1 METNEN
7 NQPLVLQHNEGL
19 VISTYD
25 FGLGKEETQ
34 ELDPNE
40 PHPNFIESN
49 TNAITLEDLTTKC
62 IVPTFA
68 DMSLTISHQ
77 SGIACICKAAE
88 SIWGEL
94 TPVEIRVSHPI
105 HGRTHDALYLKES
118 ELKPE
123 QKTLFYQRMA
133 FIAHVKGMTRNIC
146 GQEVMLTIGATRS
159 YHEDKLYGR
168 KSPMKW
174 QLFCDWAVRCCSN
187 QLVLAG
193 YGGTVECLTEADLYQ
208 QAYLLFSRFAH
219 NQEDELHTL
228 ENLNNT
234 VLPEDV
240 LCSIWGR
247 LRLYQFLTTEQK
259 TDLPEVILGDQ
270 IINNS
275 VKQYCSNP
283 NFGKKEGEEI
293 TCWNLAQYLTE
304 GVKAG
309 SYIDRF
315 AERMQNALTFSI
327 GIQKALAGD
336 PAGLAYRWFL
346 Q

>member
-1 METNEN
+1 MNEEKN
-7 NQPLVLQHNEGL
+7 LLVPAHEEGR
-19 VISTYD
+19 VISTID
-25 FGLGKEETQ
+25 FGLGQEDEEEFNTS
-34 ELDPNE
+34 ESGA
-40 PHPNFIESN
+40 NFIESN
-49 TNAITLEDLTTKC
+49 THAISLEDLTTKC

-77 SGIACICKAAE
+77 NGIACVCKAAQT
-88 SIWGEL
+88 IWGEL

-123 QKTLFYQRMA
+123 HKTLFYQRMA

-146 GQEVMLTIGATRS
+146 GQEVMLTIGAVRS

-174 QLFCDWAVRCCSN
+174 KIFCDWAVKCCSN
-187 QLVLAG
+187 QMVLAG
-193 YGGTVECLTEADLYQ
+193 YSGAVDCLTEADLFQ
-208 QAYLLFSRFAH
+208 QAYLLFADFAK

-228 ENLNNT
+228 ENLNTT
-234 VLPEDV
+234 VIAEDV

-247 LRLYQFLTTEQK
+247 LRLYQFLPNEQK
-259 TDLPEVILGDQ
+259 ADLPEVILGDQ

-283 NFGKKEGEEI
+283 NFGKKDGEEI

-315 AERMQNALTFSI
+315 TERMQNALTFSI
-327 GIQKALAGD
+327 GIQKALSGD
-336 PAGLAYRWFL
+336 SAGLAYRWFL
-346 Q
+346 D

>member
-1 METNEN
+1 MNYTEEN
-7 NQPLVLQHNEGL
+7 QLVPSHEEGR

-25 FGLGKEETQ
+25 FGLGQEEAA
-34 ELDPNE
+34 ELKASE

-49 TNAITLEDLTTKC
+49 TNAISLEDLTTKC

-77 SGIACICKAAE
+77 NGIACVCKAAQ

-146 GQEVMLTIGATRS
+146 GQEVMLTIGAVRS

-174 QLFCDWAVRCCSN
+174 KIFCDWAVRCCSN
-187 QLVLAG
+187 QMVVSG
-193 YGGTVECLTEADLYQ
+193 YSGTVECLTEADLYQ
-208 QAYLLFSRFAH
+208 QAYLLFADFAKH
-219 NQEDELHTL
+219 QEDELHTL

-234 VLPEDV
+234 VIPEDV

-247 LRLYQFLTTEQK
+247 LRLYQFLPNEQK
-259 TDLPEVILGDQ
+259 ADLPEVILGDQ

-275 VKQYCSNP
+275 VKQYCTNP
-283 NFGKKEGEEI
+283 DFGKKPGEDI

-304 GVKAG
+304 GVKGG
-309 SYIDRF
+309 SYIDKYC
-315 AERMQNALTFSI
+315 ERMQNALTFTI
-327 GIQKALAGD
+327 GIQKALTGD
-336 PAGLAYRWFL
+336 PTGACYRWFL

>member
-1 METNEN
+1 METIEN

-25 FGLGKEETQ
+25 FGLGKEEAQ
-34 ELDPNE
+34 ELYTNE

-49 TNAITLEDLTTKC
+49 TNAISLEDLTTKC

-133 FIAHVKGMTRNIC
+133 FIAHVKGMTRSIC

-234 VLPEDV
+234 VLTEDV

-247 LRLYQFLTTEQK
+247 LRLYQFLSTEQK

-283 NFGKKEGEEI
+283 NFGKKPGEEI